1 VFLFLSASRAALLF
15 LLLSWEICFL
25 TAFCGSLYFGAV
37 ANGFS
42 VRSKKHEIAIP
53 LSYNL
58 SFASYPLQQG
68 LLRQRFSST
77 WEASSFSTFLYRREV
92 SSYYQGRN
100 HTYASS
106 SSSFCLKFVLY
117 LGPKHSKKPQIERA
131 IPWSIGRM
139 LTNFEA
145 NRSVSSC
152 LKVGGSGGQGIGRS
166 LKAKVKETET
176 TVSYD
181 WRSSLWVRPLC
192 IFLAF

>member
-37 ANGFS
+37 TNGFS
-42 VRSKKHEIAIP
+42 GRSKKHETAIP

-77 WEASSFSTFLYRREV
+77 WEASSSGTFLCRREV
-92 SSYYQGRN
+92 SSYYQGS
-100 HTYASS
+100 HTYAS

-117 LGPKHSKKPQIERA
+117 LGSKHSKKPQIERA
-131 IPWSIGRM
+131 TPWRIGRM

-152 LKVGGSGGQGIGRS
+152 LKAGGSGGQVIGRS
-166 LKAKVKETET
+166 LKAKVKQTET
-176 TVSYD
+176 TVCYD